1 MNTRNIITIAAAT
14 LLLTVACGAKTQ
26 HYNAADGSV
35 SATLKGS
42 DRWTITDASGQEPVT
57 DYDSMRV
64 TEVGTDGHP
73 QTVVYYRG
81 NEQHIRQYYSNMQ
94 LRCEGM
100 TVNGLSEGSWVF
112 YHSNGNVQS
121 ECTFLHG
128 RENGPYR
135 VMRENGAPYYIGQ
148 YTDGKP
154 SGIWEI
160 YDPDGNLVGTKEY

>member
-1 MNTRNIITIAAAT
+1 MNKKKLILIPTAA

-26 HYNAADGSV
+26 HFSATDGSV
-35 SATLKGS
+35 TATLKPSG
-42 DRWTITDASGQEPVT
+42 RWTITDSLGHEPVP

-64 TEVGTDGHP
+64 TEVGDDGHP
-73 QTVVYYRG
+73 MTVIYYRG
-81 NEQHIRQYYSNMQ
+81 KEQHIRQYYTNMQ
-94 LRCEGM
+94 LRCQGM
-100 TVNGLSEGSWVF
+100 SVDGLSEGRWIF

-148 YTDGKP
+148 YTDGQP
-154 SGIWEI
+154 TGVWEI